1 MNCSEL
7 NLRQQGNLIHSV
19 NINLPTLPAGLAGL
33 RIAHL
38 SDLHIR
44 RRRGRYAK
52 LESLLG
58 HVGVDLIVF
67 TGDYITAAGDE
78 EVGVE
83 VMGQLC
89 ASLRPRLGL
98 FGVFGNHDTHK
109 LRQLLDGL
117 PVRWLSN
124 ESHVFNGLPLQ
135 ITGLEDDRL
144 VRPDSVASLFDRSFD
159 SRDSRD
165 AVASDDLPLR
175 LLLCHS
181 PHMIPV
187 AADLGVDL
195 MFSGHTHG
203 GQIRFPPNRA
213 LVNSTDLPLDLT
225 SGVLRHRNT
234 LGAISR
240 GLGEVRLPLRI
251 LCSPHLPIYTLRRGP
266 LVGQLADSIVNVC
279 PW

>member
-1 MNCSEL
+1 M
-7 NLRQQGNLIHSV
+7 RQQVNLIQSV
-19 NINLPTLPAGLAGL
+19 NLTLPTLPAGLEGL

-44 RRRGRYAK
+44 RRRRRYAN
-52 LESLLG
+52 LELLSG

-89 ASLRPRLGL
+89 AALRPRLGL
-98 FGVFGNHDTHK
+98 FGVFGNHDTYE
-109 LRQLLDGL
+109 LRQMLEGL

-124 ESHVFNGLPLQ
+124 ESHLFNGLPLQ
-135 ITGLEDDRL
+135 ITGLEDDCL
-144 VRPDSVASLFDRSFD
+144 VKPDSVASLFDRSFD
-159 SRDSRD
+159 GRDSRD
-165 AVASDDLPLR
+165 AAGSGDLPLR

-187 AADLGVDL
+187 AADLGVHL
-195 MFSGHTHG
+195 MLSGHTHG

-225 SGVLRHRNT
+225 SGILRHRNT

-251 LCSPHLPIYTLRRGP
+251 LCSPHLPVYTLRCGP
-266 LVGQLADSIVNVC
+266 LAGQLTDSIVNTC